1 VYCSVLQCVVVCCS
15 VLQCVLCL
23 ATQMSS
29 LTPFRPHRP
38 QSVPSHSMCC
48 NVLQCVAMCCSVLH
62 FVTLGNPEFVSHHS
76 FVHNALNL
84 GLAVLYVAVCCIL
97 LRSASQSSSSTTPS
111 PITPS
116 ICVVLCYVLQC
127 VAFCCTWQ
135 RKVRAPPLFCPW
147 SPQRVSCYSMYC
159 SVLQYVAACCSVL
172 QRVAVCCS
180 VLQCVAVCC
189 SVLQCAVVCCSVLQ
203 CVAVYCILLHVA
215 FRV

>member
-1 VYCSVLQCVVVCCS
+1 
-15 VLQCVLCL
+15 
-23 ATQMSS
+23 
-29 LTPFRPHRP
+29 
-38 QSVPSHSMCC
+38 
-48 NVLQCVAMCCSVLH
+48 MCCSVLH

-159 SVLQYVAACCSVL
+159 SVLQYVAVCCSVLQRVAACCSVL
-172 QRVAVCCS
+172 QCVAVCCS

-189 SVLQCAVVCCSVLQ
+189 SVLQCIAFCCTWPSEFESHCSSAYDSLILCQKKRASMLQ
-203 CVAVYCILLHVA
+203 CNAACVAPRE
-215 FRV
+215 RVRHTYL